1 MTNTAPVGLYKLV
14 DTPQRTLTAFQ
25 AHVLLYCLP
34 LIARIIL
41 QSNLGLDSS
50 SGNPPVLSK

>member
-14 DTPQRTLTAFQ
+14 DTPQKTLTAFQ

-34 LIARIIL
+34 LIAGIIL
-41 QSNLGLDSS
+41 
-50 SGNPPVLSK
+50 